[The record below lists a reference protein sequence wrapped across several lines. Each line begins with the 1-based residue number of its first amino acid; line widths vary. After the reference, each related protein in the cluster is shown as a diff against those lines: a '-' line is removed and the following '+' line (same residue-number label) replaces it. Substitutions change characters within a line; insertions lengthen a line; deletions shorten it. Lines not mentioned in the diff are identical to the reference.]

1 MTNWRVNTILVLF
14 FVFSAIVFGRLFFL
28 QIIKHKYYQAQA
40 LGQQAG
46 FSEVQGKRG
55 QIFFQNSQESKG
67 EFGTGDVKSLAINKD
82 LWTLSAIPENI
93 EDKNIFASKVSQI
106 IGESENVIFSKIEN
120 KEGYTII
127 KKNLSET
134 EKVELNKLTL
144 KGLRLEPVTTR
155 FYPQGELSAHVIG
168 FVNGDGLGQYGIEG
182 FYNSILTGKTGI
194 KEKKTGLDSIGE
206 DFVLNL
212 DGSDIYLTIDYNIQL
227 QAESLLKEAKKN
239 LDIDAGQI
247 IVVKP
252 DSGRILAMAN
262 FPSFDLNLYGREK
275 NMEIFQN
282 SCIQKIFEPGSVQKP
297 LTMALAINE
306 GKITPNTTYIDYGSL
321 KIGAY
326 TIHNYDRKKYDLQ
339 TMTGVL
345 EKSINTGAVFAQKSV
360 DSKIYLEYLNKFGF
374 YKKTNIDLQ
383 GENYSENNILKEAR
397 EINLATSSFGQGIE
411 MTPIQLV
418 TAFSA
423 IANGGKTVK
432 PYILEKI
439 VNNKEEKK
447 TNTIVLSQVFSKETA
462 IEVTNMLI
470 SVVDNG
476 FGKGAKILGYY
487 TAGKTGT
494 AQVPIRGGYDANK
507 TIQSFIG
514 FSPALNPKF
523 LILVKLDNPKVPAS
537 SISAT
542 PIYKKLAEYI
552 INYWQIPPDYEK

>member
-1 MTNWRVNTILVLF
+1 MTNWRVNFILVIF
-14 FVFSAIVFGRLFFL
+14 FVFASIVIGRLFFL
-28 QIIKHKYYQAQA
+28 QIIKHKSYQAQA

-67 EFGTGDVKSLAINKD
+67 EFGTGDIKSLAINKD
-82 LWTLSAIPENI
+82 LWILSAVPENI
-93 EDKNIFASKVSQI
+93 VDKNIFSSKIGEI
-106 IGESENVIFSKIEN
+106 IGESKDIIFSKIEN
-120 KEGYTII
+120 RQGYTII
-127 KKNLSET
+127 KKNLSEK
-134 EKVELNKLTL
+134 EKSELNKLNL
-144 KGLRLEPVTTR
+144 KGLGLEPVITR

-168 FVNGDGLGQYGIEG
+168 FVNTDGLGQYGIEG
-182 FYNSILTGKTGI
+182 FYNNILTGKHGI
-194 KEKKTGLDSIGE
+194 KEKKTGLSSIGE
-206 DFVLNL
+206 DYEENL
-212 DGSDIYLTIDYNIQL
+212 DGSDIYLTIDYNIQF
-227 QAESLLKEAKKN
+227 QAEFLLKEAKKN

-247 IVVKP
+247 IVIKP
-252 DSGRILAMAN
+252 DSGRIIAMAN
-262 FPSFDLNLYGREK
+262 FPSFDLNFYGKEK
-275 NMEIFQN
+275 DMEIFQN

-297 LTMALAINE
+297 LTIASAINE
-306 GKITPNTTYIDYGSL
+306 GKITSGTTYTDDGFL
-321 KIGAY
+321 KIGSY
-326 TIHNYDRKKYDLQ
+326 IIYNYDRTKYDIQ

-345 EKSINTGAVFAQKSV
+345 EKSINTGAVFAQKSIDNKV
-360 DSKIYLEYLNKFGF
+360 YLEYLNKLGF

-423 IANGGKTVK
+423 IANGGKIVK
-432 PYILEKI
+432 PYVLEKI
-439 VNNKEEKK
+439 VNNKIEKK
-447 TNTIVLSQVFSKETA
+447 TKAIVLDQVFSKETTT
-462 IEVTNMLI
+462 EVTNMLI
-470 SVVDNG
+470 SAVDNG
-476 FGKGAKILGYY
+476 FGKGAKVLGYY

-494 AQVPIRGGYDANK
+494 AQVPIKGGYDANK

-514 FSPALNPKF
+514 FSPALNPEF
-523 LILVKLDNPKVPAS
+523 LILVKLDNPKVPVS